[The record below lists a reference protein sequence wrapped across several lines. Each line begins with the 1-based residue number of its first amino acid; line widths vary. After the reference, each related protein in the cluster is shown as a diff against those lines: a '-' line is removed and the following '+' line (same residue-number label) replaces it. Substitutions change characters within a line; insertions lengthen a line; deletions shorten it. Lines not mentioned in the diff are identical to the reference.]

1 MYMVEY
7 WVCTWWSSSG
17 YVHGGVVGMYMVEY
31 WVCTC
36 WSTRYVYVHGGVLG
50 MYMVEYWVY
59 MYMVGYVYIW

>member
-1 MYMVEY
+1 MCMYMVEY
-7 WVCTWWSSSG
+7 WVCTW
-17 YVHGGVVGMYMVEY
+17 
-31 WVCTC
+31 